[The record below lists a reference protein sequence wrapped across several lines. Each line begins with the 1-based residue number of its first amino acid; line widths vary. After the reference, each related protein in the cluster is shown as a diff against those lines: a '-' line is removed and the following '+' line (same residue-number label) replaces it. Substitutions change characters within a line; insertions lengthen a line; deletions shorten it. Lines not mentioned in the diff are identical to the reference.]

1 MYCNGYVLFVLQI
14 LPIESNLAMFF
25 KSKYQKKKQKKTG
38 TYFATITLLSEENA
52 NESNMNS

>member
-1 MYCNGYVLFVLQI
+1 
-14 LPIESNLAMFF
+14 MFF
-25 KSKYQKKKQKKTG
+25 KSKYQKKNKKKTG